1 MARSRSNSNYAM
13 SQPSNGGIIGSGIF
27 GSFGTF
33 INCKAEDNSMYCNF
47 MKFFNVLLV
56 LLVLLFIAG
65 LIFLI
70 YTFLIKRK

>member
-1 MARSRSNSNYAM
+1 MAKSRSNSNYAM
-13 SQPSNGGIIGSGIF
+13 SQPSNGGIMGSGIF

-56 LLVLLFIAG
+56 LLFIAG

>member
-1 MARSRSNSNYAM
+1 MAKSRSNSNYAM
-13 SQPSNGGIIGSGIF
+13 SQPSNGGIMGSGIF

-56 LLVLLFIAG
+56 LLFIAG

-70 YTFLIKRK
+70 YIFFIKRK

>member
-13 SQPSNGGIIGSGIF
+13 SQPSNGGIMGSGIF

-56 LLVLLFIAG
+56 LLFIAG